1 MIGVTEISLLF
12 TQKRG
17 KKKKKPLIVS
27 LDKNHITSIIL
38 FHLNHST
45 LKQKKNK

>member
-27 LDKNHITSIIL
+27 LDKNHITPIIYTFL
-38 FHLNHST
+38 S
-45 LKQKKNK
+45 

>member
-12 TQKRG
+12 TQ

-27 LDKNHITSIIL
+27 LDKNHITFIIL
-38 FHLNHST
+38 FYLNHPT
-45 LKQKKNK
+45 LKQIKK